1 MLVPR
6 TTSKVVRNTYLNF
19 YFRCPAPK
27 IKVNGIELSG
37 EVIPLQH
44 NILWIDRFP
53 ETLYVYHCFKYRDTH
68 GNLLEGRWSSRSVPI
83 EAFKTMKR
91 LFRRQVTDDSGQT
104 AIIRL
109 IFTEKVAVELRA
121 LN

>member
-1 MLVPR
+1 MC
-6 TTSKVVRNTYLNF
+6 N
-19 YFRCPAPK
+19 AHK

-44 NILWIDRFP
+44 NILLIDRFS

-83 EAFKTMKR
+83 DVFKKLKR
-91 LFRRQVTDDSGQT
+91 MFRRQVTDDMGQT
-104 AIIRL
+104 AIIRI
-109 IFTEKVAVELRA
+109 IFTEKVAAELQEIT
-121 LN
+121 